1 MAMTSS
7 RKGARQYGAA
17 LGLCSGLLIGGMP
30 LAPAHA
36 QESAAVS
43 QLVQQAQF
51 WDAKQRPDLAQES
64 WKRVLQ
70 VDPKNAKALAR
81 LAEIADQ
88 NGQHGDAQNY
98 LNQLKQVAP
107 GSALTQRAQQQLQG
121 GGSSSTL
128 SQARALAQQGK
139 AGDAIKVYEQVYG
152 GNTPPDDASGL
163 EYYETMAGIPA
174 RYSEARDALAQLAQR
189 NSGDAR
195 YALTYARVLS
205 YRENT
210 RRDAITKLRALSADS
225 KYGVDAKRAWR
236 QALIWLQATAAD
248 QSLYQDYLDIVGN
261 DADIAQ
267 KLAALKEARAD
278 TVAAHAAQSNDAEL
292 ARAFRNLD
300 SGELDAAE
308 SGFERLIGKGAGSA
322 DARAGLGLVRLRQQ
336 RFNDAANLFD
346 DAIRAKP
353 SLEPRYREA
362 RRTALF
368 WNHARN
374 GQAANSD
381 GNSRRAESEYAAAL
395 ASPPPGGAP
404 SAIVRAYADALV
416 ANDKSSLAEQKLRAA
431 LKVKPNDPELVSGL
445 AAILLK
451 SGRNDEAG
459 KLLANAPEASR
470 VQFRTA
476 QAELTR
482 QQAATLTQAGRY
494 PEAEQK
500 LREALTIAPE
510 SPWIRLDLARLYRR
524 MGRDAEAE
532 SLLNAMVEASA
543 DSAQA
548 HLAQAYAFTESQR
561 WYEALMALEGLPPAD
576 RTLDAR
582 TLQREAWVR
591 YQVQRATQAAKQGD
605 ASHAAEWLGAAVNAA
620 GNDASLASAL
630 AQGWAALGDPARAV
644 AVLRRSFAARGEPSA
659 GDRIQYAALLLQIDQ
674 DAEFEAVSTTLIQR
688 GGMSPQQS
696 KTLEDLIVGYRI
708 KLADRARERGDFAA
722 SYRQLRE
729 VVARYPNQPRVQMA
743 LARLFASAGE
753 PEKSLAIGKSLM
765 SQPEPSNEQLYA
777 AIDSALAAK
786 DKDSAGQWIDIA
798 FKRGDDPV
806 AAHRAAARLA
816 ELRGRQ
822 AEALGHYREADAL
835 AKQLRDYSAA
845 PPELR
850 LIDPTTGAASALP
863 GPMRDMLQGTDVPVG
878 PLLPRAPDAGSE
890 APLPANAVLSKDAG
904 LPPAAAH
911 SSYGGYQL
919 SSSLHSA
926 NTKAATSSDARY
938 GAPVAL
944 QFDRR
949 MHTPAANSQWTA
961 PFDAAQVKPM
971 DRLEGE
977 VSGWTLGA
985 FDSRSRDGEGG
996 LGKLFDLE
1004 TPIDWASPQWS
1015 AGRIAL
1021 RIRPAYLDA
1030 GTVSG
1035 RTNLLKFGTLAL
1047 VNGESENLDQSDSGI
1062 AVAAA
1067 YQISNFTADIGTTPL
1082 GFRIES
1088 LVGGLL
1094 WTPTFGDLSLTFNVS
1109 RRAVTDSLLS
1119 YAGAHDPLTGR
1130 DWGGVTRSG
1139 GRIDAAYDFGTYGL
1153 YGNGGYYA
1161 LTGRNV
1167 AENTEFEFGGG
1178 LFVRA
1183 YRGASSTLT
1192 AGLNLTTFGYD
1203 KNLRYYSFGH
1213 GGYFS
1218 PQFFG
1223 AITLPAA
1230 FTGTYGSLSYKI
1242 NAAIGIQSFREDG
1255 TALYPNNGALQDEV
1269 INLAEFEPAA
1279 NIPTGYASQK
1289 NTGLGYSFGGA
1300 AQYRLTDHLAL
1311 GGALGIDNARD
1322 YRELNLIGYLRYSFS
1337 GVQSLPEEP
1346 QVPNIFKGPLP

>member
-1 MAMTSS
+1 MAM
-7 RKGARQYGAA
+7 KVAKQYGTA
-17 LGLCSGLLIGGMP
+17 LSLCTGLLIGGLP
-30 LAPAHA
+30 VLPASA
-36 QESAAVS
+36 QDSAAVS

-70 VDPKNAKALAR
+70 VDPHNAKALAR

-88 NGQHGDAQNY
+88 NGNHADAQHY
-98 LNQLKQVAP
+98 LDTLQQVAP
-107 GSALTQRAQQQLQG
+107 DSTLAHRAQQQLQG
-121 GGSSSTL
+121 GGAAATL
-128 SQARALAQQGK
+128 PQARQLAQQGK
-139 AGDAIKVYEQVYG
+139 AADALKIYEQVYG
-152 GNTPPDDASGL
+152 GTTPPDDVSGL
-163 EYYETMAGIPA
+163 EYYETMAGVDS
-174 RYSEARDALAQLAQR
+174 RYAEARDALAQLVQR
-189 NSGDAR
+189 NDGDPR
-195 YALTYARVLS
+195 YALTYARVLT

-210 RRDAITKLRALSADS
+210 RRDGIARLRAISGDSRYGAD
-225 KYGVDAKRAWR
+225 ARRAWR
-236 QALIWLQATAAD
+236 QALIWLQATPAD
-248 QSLYQDYLDIVGN
+248 QPLYQDYLGTVG
-261 DADIAQ
+261 DDPQIAQ
-267 KLAALKEARAD
+267 KLAALKEARAGA
-278 TVAAHAAQSNDAEL
+278 VAAQAVQNNDAEL

-308 SGFERLIGKGAGSA
+308 SGFERLIGKGGSNA

-374 GQAANSD
+374 GQRADSD
-381 GNSRRAESEYAAAL
+381 GDTRRAESEYAAAL
-395 ASPPPGGAP
+395 ANPPPGGAP
-404 SAIVRAYADALV
+404 SAVVRAYADALV
-416 ANDKSSLAEQKLRAA
+416 ANGKTPLAEQKLRAA
-431 LKVKPNDPELVSGL
+431 LKASPTDPDLVSGL

-451 SGRNDEAG
+451 SGRNDEARS
-459 KLLANAPEASR
+459 LLANAPEASR

-476 QAELTR
+476 QAELSR
-482 QQAATLTQAGRY
+482 QQAATLMQAGRY

-500 LREALTIAPE
+500 LREALATAPE

-561 WYEALMALEGLPPAD
+561 WYEALIALEGLPPAD
-576 RTLDAR
+576 RTPDAR
-582 TLQREAWVR
+582 KLQREAWVR
-591 YQVQRATQAAKQGD
+591 YQIQRATQAAQQGD

-620 GNDASLASAL
+620 GDDPSLASAL
-630 AQGWAALGDPARAV
+630 AQGWASLGDPARAV

-674 DAEFEAVSTTLIQR
+674 DAEFEAVSTTLIQH
-688 GGMSPQQS
+688 GGMSPQES

-753 PEKSLAIGKSLM
+753 PDKALAIGRSLM
-765 SQPEPSNEQLYA
+765 NQPEPSDEQLYA

-786 DKDSAGQWIDIA
+786 DKDTAAQWIDIA
-798 FKRGDDPV
+798 FKRGSDPV

-835 AKQLRDYSAA
+835 AKQQSDYSAA
-845 PPELR
+845 PPELT
-850 LIDPTTGAASALP
+850 LIDPATGAASELP

-890 APLPANAVLSKDAG
+890 APLPATAVLSSRNGVAPG
-904 LPPAAAH
+904 VTNT
-911 SSYGGYQL
+911 YNGYQL
-919 SSSLHSA
+919 SSSLQRAPVGSA
-926 NTKAATSSDARY
+926 AASADARY

-944 QFDRR
+944 QFDRHL
-949 MHTPAANSQWTA
+949 HTPAPDSKWVA
-961 PFDAAQVKPM
+961 PFDPAQVKPM
-971 DRLEGE
+971 DRLEGD
-977 VSGWTLGA
+977 VSGWMLGG
-985 FDSRSRDGEGG
+985 FDSRSRAGEGG

-1004 TPIDWASPQWS
+1004 TPIDWASRQWS
-1015 AGRIAL
+1015 GGRVAL

-1035 RTNLLKFGTLAL
+1035 RTNLLKYGTLAL
-1047 VNGESENLDQSDSGI
+1047 VNGESGNLDQSDSGI
-1062 AVAAA
+1062 AFAAA
-1067 YQISNFTADIGTTPL
+1067 YQIGTFTADIGTTPI
-1082 GFRIES
+1082 GFDIES

-1094 WTPTFGDLSLTFNVS
+1094 WTPTVGDLSLSFNLS
-1109 RRAVTDSLLS
+1109 RRAITDSLLS
-1119 YAGAHDPLTGR
+1119 YAGTYDPLTGR

-1139 GRIDAAYDFGTYGL
+1139 ARVDAAYDFGSYGL
-1153 YGNGGYYA
+1153 YGNGGYYS

-1183 YRGASSTLT
+1183 YRGANSTLT
-1192 AGLNLTTFGYD
+1192 AGVNLTTFGYD

-1223 AITLPAA
+1223 AITLPAS
-1230 FTGTYGSLSYKI
+1230 FTGTYGSLSYRLD
-1242 NAAIGIQSFREDG
+1242 AALGIQSFREDG

-1269 INLAEFEPAA
+1269 EELAAFEPAA
-1279 NIPTGYASQK
+1279 DIPTGYPSQH
-1289 NTGLGYSFGGA
+1289 NTGLGYRFAGA

-1311 GGALGIDNARD
+1311 GGSLGIDNARD
-1322 YRELNLIGYLRYSFS
+1322 YRELNLIGYLRYSFA
-1337 GVQSLPEEP
+1337 GVQPLPSEP
-1346 QVPNIFKGPLP
+1346 EVPSIFTGPLP